1 MNANHFL
8 LFIIILLF
16 FAVEA
21 SIMLGFAAF
30 SLFYITVNRI
40 QYLLVLD
47 CLFDKQFEMPQW
59 ACFIDK
65 MINQAKTILIILIQI
80 IKNIILN
87 VVSVCEGVEIDAD
100 SCNTHQTKSE

>member
-1 MNANHFL
+1 
-8 LFIIILLF
+8 
-16 FAVEA
+16 
-21 SIMLGFAAF
+21 MLGFAAF

-47 CLFDKQFEMPQW
+47 CLFDEEFEMSQW

-65 MINQAKTILIILIQI
+65 MINQSKKYLFIAYLLI

-87 VVSVCEGVEIDAD
+87 FVSVCEGVEIDAD
-100 SCNTHQTKSE
+100 SCNTHQAKSE